1 MAIRTT
7 RQCLCCGSSYN
18 ALSAKKFL
26 CGARSCY
33 RRWHMDRQALKLSI
47 TEYKE
52 LCKNKNKQVDTPTKP
67 EQSNPSLIKE
77 SIC

>member
-1 MAIRTT
+1 MAVQTT
-7 RQCLCCGSSYN
+7 RQCLCCGSFYN

-47 TEYKE
+47 AEYKE
-52 LCKNKNKQVDTPTKP
+52 LCKIRIGSKL
-67 EQSNPSLIKE
+67 QSDLNQPSPKLTE
-77 SIC
+77 E